1 MQELLAPSN
10 ITVTPLYSSVWLKI
24 SSISLTLGPKS
35 IQNYEFI
42 DRPSE
47 KQPNPSLGSVS
58 LVPIIKYAF
67 PKPKKIAVI
76 ANFRVPLAQ
85 YLLEFP
91 GGMVESQNFEDDAF
105 RELKEETG
113 FIGKKIL
120 NKEAFTAYYDG
131 WKSREN
137 GKLLKIEIDGEDER
151 NIRPIQELKEEEE
164 IKVLLLD
171 FDRFLIRR
179 LEEKCRVYGF
189 AIADQLYSFA
199 LGLEAAA
206 EMND

>member
-1 MQELLAPSN
+1 MQELFAPSN
-10 ITVTPLYSSVWLKI
+10 VTVTPLYSGAWLRI

-42 DRPSE
+42 DRTSE
-47 KQPNPSLGSVS
+47 KQPNSSLGSIS

-67 PKPKKIAVI
+67 PKPKKLVVI
-76 ANFRVPLAQ
+76 ANFRIPLAN
-85 YLLEFP
+85 YILEFP
-91 GGMVESQNFEDDAF
+91 GGMVESQNFENDAF

-151 NIRPIQELKEEEE
+151 NSRPVQELKEEEE
-164 IKVLLLD
+164 IRVILLD

-179 LEEKCRVYGF
+179 LEEICRKYGF
-189 AIADQLYSFA
+189 LVADQLYSFA
-199 LGLEAAA
+199 LGLETAA
-206 EMND
+206 EMNE